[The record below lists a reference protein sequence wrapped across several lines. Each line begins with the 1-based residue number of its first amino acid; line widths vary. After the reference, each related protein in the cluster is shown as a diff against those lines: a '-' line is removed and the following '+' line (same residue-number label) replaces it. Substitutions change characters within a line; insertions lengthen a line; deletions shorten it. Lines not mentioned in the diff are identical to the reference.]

1 MSPIRQR
8 RTPEPAIEPSE
19 EPAGSTGNSKVLV
32 WAMVGF
38 LVLGFVCLGLAFFLI
53 DEPDSR
59 FRIAWLSLDITFGRL
74 MGLSTIFM
82 AMSVMMKGVIQLFRR
97 Y

>member
-1 MSPIRQR
+1 MRPIRQR
-8 RTPEPAIEPSE
+8 RTPKPAVEPSQ
-19 EPAGSTGNSKVLV
+19 EPAGSKGDSRVLV

-53 DEPDSR
+53 DQPDSR
-59 FRIAWLSLDITFGRL
+59 YRIAWLSLDVTFGRL

-82 AMSVMMKGVIQLFRR
+82 AMTVMMKGVLQ
-97 Y
+97 